1 MKRQYGS
8 RFVVTDSA
16 QLEQVVRY
24 FLNRP
29 AFVFDVETMPP
40 DEQAESATRGEP
52 TENIVVWIA
61 LATDGMTVVIPMGH
75 PNGNRLVRKATR
87 RKNKITGKF
96 DMLPA
101 IYDDPPEQ
109 LTPSEVF
116 EALEPLFFD
125 PDRIAI
131 AHNAPFDFCSV
142 AKYFG
147 GRIPTCQK
155 QDTIVVRWLLNE
167 NMHSYKLKPMIERDF
182 GVKYDQS
189 DVGKKIEVHSFRD
202 VAHYAFMDA
211 RYEWVIWKRYAPL
224 IKDAGLTEVFEVECE
239 LLDVLIS
246 MRLAGVYVD
255 IDTIYA
261 LREELTAEVERLEA
275 EVYRAAGQRFNM
287 NSAPQKQ
294 HILYDPP
301 SEGGQG
307 LKPRKRTP
315 KGAPSTDADSLE
327 AYLGKNKVV
336 DALAEY
342 AEVNKILGTYIIG
355 YTGVDGDDK
364 KPCRIYDGRIHADLK
379 QYGTV
384 SGRFSCAE
392 PNLQNIPRPDTKL
405 GKKIRG
411 LFIAPPGYKMVVAD
425 YGQIEMVLL
434 AHFAGPGPLYHG
446 IHAGMDPHS
455 ATAAALNGIPVEE
468 FMRRKKEGDPAI
480 SAMRQVAKGINFAIV
495 YGAGPDKVARMAEI
509 TVAEAK
515 RFLEKHREMF
525 PEVYRFKQKV
535 ISVTRSRKPP
545 HIRTL
550 LGRKR
555 RLPAIHARDQA
566 ARGEAE
572 RQAVNSL
579 IQGSAADIIKLAMIR
594 LHKALPDDMQLV
606 LSVHDELG
614 ILCPEEKAEEC
625 AEILREAMLGEGITG
640 LINVPLTADVKIVDR
655 WSDAKE

>member
-131 AHNAPFDFCSV
+131 AHNAPFDFGSV

-555 RLPAIHARDQA
+555 RLPAIYARDQA

>member
-555 RLPAIHARDQA
+555 RLPAIYARDQA